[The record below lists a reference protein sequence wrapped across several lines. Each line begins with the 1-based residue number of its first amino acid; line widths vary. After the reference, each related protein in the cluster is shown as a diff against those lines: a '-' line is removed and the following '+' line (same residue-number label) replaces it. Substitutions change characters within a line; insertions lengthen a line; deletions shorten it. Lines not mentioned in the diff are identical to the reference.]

1 MGVTKSAM
9 KIHWRG
15 TVGGIV
21 GGRQYGQDTWRSL
34 ADTISNPNSVA
45 QQIVRAKFKA
55 VTQAVKMLGYA
66 YRLGYKMFIAD
77 GKGPRALFSRQIHD
91 NALQGDLQQGFTID
105 PTKVEISKGGLTPCH
120 TIAAAVAPATQTV
133 TVSWSDNTG
142 VGDAEATDQLCYL
155 LLNLTKETSIYGTD
169 VATRA
174 EESFS
179 LTYPADWAG
188 DTGYL
193 YVFWNGKD
201 KGCSSSKM
209 LGVYSL

>member
-1 MGVTKSAM
+1 MGVTKTAM

-34 ADTISNPNSVA
+34 AETINQPNSEA
-45 QQIVRAKFKA
+45 QLAARAKFKA
-55 VTQAVKMLGYA
+55 ISQAVKMLGYA

-77 GKGPRALFSRQIHD
+77 GLGPRALFSKQVGRDAITGSGTEYT
-91 NALQGDLQQGFTID
+91 LD

-133 TVSWSDNTG
+133 TVSWSDNSG

-155 LLNLTKETSIYGTD
+155 LLNFTKGVSIYGTD

-174 EESFS
+174 EETYSF
-179 LTYPADWAG
+179 TYNAAWAG
-188 DTGYL
+188 DTAYL

-201 KGCSSSKM
+201 KGCSSSQM

>member
-1 MGVTKSAM
+1 M

-34 ADTISNPNSVA
+34 AESVNQPNSEA
-45 QQIVRAKFKA
+45 QLAARAKFKA
-55 VTQAVKMLGYA
+55 ISQAVKMLGYA

-77 GKGPRALFSRQIHD
+77 GLGPRALFSKQVGRDAITGSGTEYT
-91 NALQGDLQQGFTID
+91 LD
-105 PTKVEISKGGLTPCH
+105 PTKVEIAKGGLTPCH
-120 TIAAAVAPATQTV
+120 TIAAAATPATQTV
-133 TVSWSDNTG
+133 TVSWSDNSG

-155 LLNLTKETSIYGTD
+155 LLNLTKKTSIYGTD

-179 LTYPADWAG
+179 FNYSTEWAG

-201 KGCSSSKM
+201 KGCSSSQM
-209 LGVYSL
+209 LGVYNL